1 MTVKRR
7 CDYINNMAKKT
18 KNIKF
23 YVVENLSDDR
33 SEVFPH
39 ICLVHSVWDD
49 WFRYE
54 TSYNMYYISRAY
66 SKDYIGSVKIGRKGM
81 TGASKASDSNANL
94 RGSRIPDIEDQFE
107 RLGNDFFSLGQGEEY
122 YENIKQKE
130 EESGYD
136 ILSAL
141 NDLVKDEL
149 LLKEVMGE
157 DVFINSLSREVS
169 LMKIS
174 NQLRRI
180 VRGGKRVERYEIEYI
195 YKEEVDDYI
204 MEGEAFSMVVDPDAP
219 LPTNLHVIIGRNGV
233 GKTTFLKDLASSLI
247 APENEDFITERKG
260 EAKITEGDI
269 EGIVCVSFSPFDDLL
284 KEVMTVIDS
293 IEYHHKNPYTF
304 SYVSNS
310 YKSFESS
317 DGNVDWRYK
326 SNEELFLDFLI
337 SYLKCHG
344 NNNWDIWKDARAI
357 LNQDPIF
364 SLLTL
369 KHPLEPFEDEVVLE
383 ETDDIS
389 SNWTKIREQLYRLAL
404 DIENQIS
411 DRRNR
416 GDDSNLTLDSIL
428 LDMPLQKKYPLLVA
442 KYQDGSPLE
451 LEDYLHNLY
460 NKLFKRLS
468 SGHTAVLVMV
478 TRLIDLLSE
487 RTIVLLD
494 EPETHLHPPLLS
506 NLVKVISR
514 TLKKRNSLAIV
525 STHSPVMLQEVPKS
539 NVYILERDQ
548 NITRVSKPSIETFG
562 ENVGRL
568 TVEVFK
574 LELLKSGYYATLED
588 LVRNIVKNHS
598 SNLSRAEIVDKVME
612 KIDAQ
617 VGLEG
622 KMVISSLARRAL
634 EGKLDI
640 YDN

>member
-1 MTVKRR
+1 
-7 CDYINNMAKKT
+7 
-18 KNIKF
+18 
-23 YVVENLSDDR
+23 
-33 SEVFPH
+33 
-39 ICLVHSVWDD
+39 
-49 WFRYE
+49 
-54 TSYNMYYISRAY
+54 
-66 SKDYIGSVKIGRKGM
+66 
-81 TGASKASDSNANL
+81 
-94 RGSRIPDIEDQFE
+94 
-107 RLGNDFFSLGQGEEY
+107 
-122 YENIKQKE
+122 
-130 EESGYD
+130 
-136 ILSAL
+136 
-141 NDLVKDEL
+141 
-149 LLKEVMGE
+149 
-157 DVFINSLSREVS
+157 
-169 LMKIS
+169 
-174 NQLRRI
+174 
-180 VRGGKRVERYEIEYI
+180 
-195 YKEEVDDYI
+195 
-204 MEGEAFSMVVDPDAP
+204 
-219 LPTNLHVIIGRNGV
+219 
-233 GKTTFLKDLASSLI
+233 
-247 APENEDFITERKG
+247 
-260 EAKITEGDI
+260 
-269 EGIVCVSFSPFDDLL
+269 
-284 KEVMTVIDS
+284 
-293 IEYHHKNPYTF
+293 
-304 SYVSNS
+304 
-310 YKSFESS
+310 
-317 DGNVDWRYK
+317 
-326 SNEELFLDFLI
+326 
-337 SYLKCHG
+337 
-344 NNNWDIWKDARAI
+344 
-357 LNQDPIF
+357 
-364 SLLTL
+364 
-369 KHPLEPFEDEVVLE
+369 
-383 ETDDIS
+383 
-389 SNWTKIREQLYRLAL
+389 
-404 DIENQIS
+404 
-411 DRRNR
+411 
-416 GDDSNLTLDSIL
+416 
-428 LDMPLQKKYPLLVA
+428 MPLQKKYPLLVA